1 MNPSRGGHM
10 AVVEFTW
17 QYDFMDIFAC
27 LYDVFNATK
36 FSEEESWSTVCC
48 SMIE

>member
-27 LYDVFNATK
+27 LYDVYGMYLMRR
-36 FSEEESWSTVCC
+36 SLVW
-48 SMIE
+48 